1 MGKLNVTVLRY
12 LTKEDFRVLTAIEMG
27 MKNHE
32 LLPGALCASIAN
44 IRGGGVHKLLR
55 ELCKHKLVT
64 YERGKKYDG
73 YRLTNQGY
81 DYLALKT
88 LTLRGSVSS
97 FGNQIGVGK
106 ESNIY
111 TVADEEGNPLC
122 LKLHRLGRV
131 CFRNV
136 KEKRD
141 YHGKKHRCSWLY
153 LSRISATREYA
164 YMTALY
170 ERGFPVPK
178 PIDFNRHCVV
188 MELVDGYPMTNITE
202 VENVEQLY
210 DDLMNLIVRLGNCG
224 VIHGDFNEFN
234 IMITEDQKPI
244 LIDFPQMVSTSHPN
258 AQMYFDRD
266 VQGVREIFRKRFG
279 YESEDYPKFED
290 LEREDNLDNEV
301 KCSGYGF
308 TQEMEDDLLEEY
320 GVLKKGEEDFDSDG
334 EFNSGSDTEN
344 FDSDQ
349 ENDSKPEFTDAEVKE
364 FQQKI
369 EEEVTK
375 LEKPAKKSTGVMK
388 YIEEMSKQ
396 LEQNVQFEKPIA
408 PEEENDIFEDTL
420 DVPELV
426 TEPNPPTKVISD
438 NKTAENDDDDA
449 HSMSSNDL
457 ETPEQDDELANLDP
471 NSREYRFKMVR
482 KLLDDAKSMRSYST
496 SASTIAPSVVTDR
509 VKRGLTE
516 REKRENRRKCV
527 PKGEASAV
535 RRMRKDNAGVVREYA
550 GWDF

>member
-1 MGKLNVTVLRY
+1 
-12 LTKEDFRVLTAIEMG
+12 

-32 LLPGALCASIAN
+32 LLPGALAASIAN
-44 IRGGGVHKLLR
+44 IRGGGTHKLLR
-55 ELCKHKLVT
+55 ELCKHKLLT

-111 TVADEEGNPLC
+111 TVADEEGKPLC

-141 YHGKKHRCSWLY
+141 YHGGKHRCSWLY

-178 PIDFNRHCVV
+178 PIDFNRHCVI
-188 MELVDGYPMTNITE
+188 MELVDGYPMTNINE
-202 VENVEQLY
+202 VENIEALY
-210 DDLMNLIVRLGNCG
+210 DDLMNLIMRLGNCG

-234 IMITEDQKPI
+234 IMITDDQKPI

-266 VQGVREIFRKRFG
+266 VQGVREIFRKKFG

-290 LEREDNLDNEV
+290 LERDDDLDNEV

-308 TQEMEDDLLEEY
+308 TKEMEDDLLEEY
-320 GVLKKGEEDFDSDG
+320 GVINENASDFSSD
-334 EFNSGSDTEN
+334 EEN
-344 FDSDQ
+344 FDADQ
-349 ENDSKPEFTDAEVKE
+349 EDDTRPEYTETELTE
-364 FQQKI
+364 FRQKI
-369 EEEVTK
+369 DEEVTSF
-375 LEKPAKKSTGVMK
+375 EKKKDKKTSSGVLK
-388 YIEEMSKQ
+388 YIEDMSKQ
-396 LEQNVQFEKPIA
+396 LENNQLEKPMA
-408 PEEENDIFEDTL
+408 PEEENDIFEDSS
-420 DVPELV
+420 DMPPILV
-426 TEPNPPTKVISD
+426 ETTEKPSEQT
-438 NKTAENDDDDA
+438 EDDDA
-449 HSMSSNDL
+449 RSMSSNDL
-457 ETPEQDDELANLDP
+457 ETPEQDDTLANLDP
-471 NSREYRFKMVR
+471 NSREYRYKMVR
-482 KLLDDAKSMRSYST
+482 KLLDDARSMRSYST

-509 VKRGLTE
+509 VKHGLSE
-516 REKRENRRKCV
+516 REKRETRRKCV

-535 RRMRKDNAGVVREYA
+535 RRMRKDNNHVVKEYA